1 MPAQRGLPASLDPP
15 EKPAGAGSL
24 KPGLERCFKRSGPF
38 SAAAPALLLDRSE
51 DLLPGQLRNRME
63 RPLLFQGGKHVGNG
77 TYKEDKA
84 IPLPKEETIMSKAD
98 VDHME
103 TETGAIKDEQR
114 ARQEL
119 ERTEAHPN
127 GGHPSGHEPQGIV
140 EADSAVHPPAVKGTD
155 GPVQQ
160 DEPQDDEE
168 GDRRR
173 VPSDLDRSSASDP
186 RLPYFISITSK
197 TIEHERSGTDQLEIS
212 ATQEELEKLKI
223 LLDEMESTDDVSSLV
238 AAIPYKSNDRSPTQ
252 KRYQS
257 HVNDLYMTIH
267 ELGTAETRAFIEGTN
282 LFRELNNTDFDLP
295 GYDKEPK
302 I

>member
-1 MPAQRGLPASLDPP
+1 
-15 EKPAGAGSL
+15 
-24 KPGLERCFKRSGPF
+24 
-38 SAAAPALLLDRSE
+38 
-51 DLLPGQLRNRME
+51 
-63 RPLLFQGGKHVGNG
+63 
-77 TYKEDKA
+77 
-84 IPLPKEETIMSKAD
+84 MSKAD
-98 VDHME
+98 VNHME

-119 ERTEAHPN
+119 EQRET
-127 GGHPSGHEPQGIV
+127 HPSGRHHDGHEPQGIV
-140 EADSAVHPPAVKGTD
+140 EADSTVHPPAVKGAD

-160 DEPQDDEE
+160 DEPQDEEE

-173 VPSDLDRSSASDP
+173 LPSDLDRSSANEP
-186 RLPYFISITSK
+186 RVPYFISITSK
-197 TIEHERSGTDQLEIS
+197 TIEHERTGTDQLEIN

-267 ELGTAETRAFIEGTN
+267 ELGTAETRAFIEDTN